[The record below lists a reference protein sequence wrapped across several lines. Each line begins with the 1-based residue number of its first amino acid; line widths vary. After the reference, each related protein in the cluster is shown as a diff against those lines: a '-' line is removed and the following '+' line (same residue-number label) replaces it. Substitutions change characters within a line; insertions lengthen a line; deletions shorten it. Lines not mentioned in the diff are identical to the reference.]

1 MINFPFSN
9 KLHHL
14 LIRSRWRRWLFPVA
28 CAVPYISSIIWLVS
42 IDQLWIAQ
50 ILLAPL
56 VMTFLLAILTFLL
69 ARLEFRR

>member
-1 MINFPFSN
+1 MISFPFIN

-14 LIRSRWRRWLFPVA
+14 LIRSRWRIWLFPAV
-28 CAVPYISSIIWLVS
+28 CSVPYLSSIVWLVS

-56 VMTFLLAILTFLL
+56 LMTFLLAILTLLL